1 MPPIKVRS
9 GKKYDDIELSTDESA
24 LVFKTQI
31 FTLTGV
37 PPERQKILI
46 KGGLLKDETD
56 VDKLGIKEGQ
66 IFMVMGTAGDLPK
79 APEKPILFVED
90 MTDTQLAEALQLP
103 ARLQNLGQYHWCRR
117 RREPTASM
125 RDLFKQLGKTT
136 EGSQPLVFL
145 QMLRRN
151 FPQFAQTSQGGIFTQ
166 QDAEEC
172 WGEVVSV
179 LKAKLPPL
187 EGTQDG
193 FVDKYM
199 SSEIVTT
206 LKELF
211 TKLDCHIIIETNHMQ
226 NGIWDTLKQEIQKN
240 SPTQGRSALYLK
252 TSRVSRLPQYLTI
265 HFIRF
270 FWKPAE
276 RVRAKIMRKVK
287 FPLEFDAHQL
297 CTPELQQRT
306 AKARNKLQEIENER
320 ANKRPAAAPGEAST
334 ATTDLDA
341 SETKVDSTQ
350 FVDPELAKDNGANVF
365 AQYELCAVLTH
376 VGRSAESG
384 HYIGWAKRAD
394 NECIKYDDDKVSI
407 VCEEDVQKLDGGGD
421 WHMAYIC
428 LYRAKKLE

>member
-1 MPPIKVRS
+1 
-9 GKKYDDIELSTDESA
+9 
-24 LVFKTQI
+24 
-31 FTLTGV
+31 
-37 PPERQKILI
+37 
-46 KGGLLKDETD
+46 
-56 VDKLGIKEGQ
+56 
-66 IFMVMGTAGDLPK
+66 
-79 APEKPILFVED
+79 
-90 MTDTQLAEALQLP
+90 
-103 ARLQNLGQYHWCRR
+103 
-117 RREPTASM
+117 
-125 RDLFKQLGKTT
+125 
-136 EGSQPLVFL
+136 
-145 QMLRRN
+145 MLRRN
-151 FPQFAQTSQGGIFTQ
+151 FPQFAQTSQGIFTQ

-199 SSEIVTT
+199 SGEIVTT
-206 LKELF
+206 LKCIENPDEEPIIDRELF
-211 TKLDCHIIIETNHMQ
+211 TKLDCHISIGELTLFFLITQFCYGNGKFEHCACTVLILLLTGL
-226 NGIWDTLKQEIQKN
+226 NGILDSHSYNIHQTLKQEIQKN
-240 SPTQGRSALYLK
+240 SPTLGRSALYLK

-320 ANKRPAAAPGEAST
+320 ANKRPAAAAAAPGEAST

-341 SETKVDSTQ
+341 SETKVDWTQ
-350 FVDPELAKDNGANVF
+350 FVDPELAKDIGANVS

-376 VGRSAESG
+376 VGRSADSG
-384 HYIGWAKRAD
+384 ECVCNVVTRGLERVMKIITAWKGVVLCHYIGWAKRAD
-394 NECIKYDDDKVSI
+394 NEWIKYDDDKVSI
-407 VCEEDVQKLDGGGD
+407 VREEDVQKLDGGGD